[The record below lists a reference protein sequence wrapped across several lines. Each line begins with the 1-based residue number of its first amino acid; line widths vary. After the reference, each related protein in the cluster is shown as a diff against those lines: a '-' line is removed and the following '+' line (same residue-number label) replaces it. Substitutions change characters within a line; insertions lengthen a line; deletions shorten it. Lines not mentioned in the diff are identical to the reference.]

1 MTEKEKAIVMD
12 EPQNHRHT
20 VIGAQ
25 WNEVFHERFGIAYRD
40 EESPRELKA
49 VADLPD
55 RLSTDADLNNTREK
69 PPFRCE
75 DDPCGPQSL
84 RQHMRR
90 RVGLAETRH
99 LTYAT
104 LRNAF
109 VAGALLFY
117 SRSILGAVMR
127 AFMGAT

>member
-1 MTEKEKAIVMD
+1 MTEKKTAIVMD
-12 EPQNHRHT
+12 EPQNHRYT
-20 VIGAQ
+20 VIAAQ

-40 EESPRELKA
+40 EESLGEFKV

-55 RLSTDADLNNTREK
+55 CLSTDADLNNTREK
-69 PPFRCE
+69 LPFGCE

-84 RQHMRR
+84 RVGFAETQHM
-90 RVGLAETRH
+90 
-99 LTYAT
+99 TYAT

-117 SRSILGAVMR
+117 SRSILGAVIR
-127 AFMGAT
+127 AFMGVT